1 MITTEKGIAILNS
14 GETAEDHIKTILR
27 FKNADNI
34 EQLTSSEIKEVNEM
48 LEDFK
53 DAILNPMNPAEVD
66 FHFEII
72 LNNKSHEVYI
82 GKVSKFDMSLNTLM
96 QFEQLEVGR
105 WDSIPYLLA
114 CVYTPVVNAMFNLKL
129 PPGVMVHRLTL
140 TFLQMDFKIIY
151 GLYAFF
157 LGYKMAYLLN
167 SNLSIAQFEKRYRRS
182 LKTLKK
188 HLDITRNSGISSRRQ
203 RSKSYSQNMIG
214 SNSFLH
220 TLKMIIRLYI
230 ALGMAR
236 FMRFIMKRRR
246 NTSKDV

>member
-14 GETAEDHIKTILR
+14 GEKVEDHIKTILG
-27 FKNADNI
+27 FKNADSV
-34 EQLTSSEIKEVNEM
+34 EQLTTSEIREVNEM

-53 DAILNPMNPAEVD
+53 DAILNPMDPTEVD

-72 LNNKSHEVYI
+72 LNNKPHEVYI
-82 GKVSKFDMSLNTLM
+82 GKVSKFDISLNALM

-105 WDSIPYLLA
+105 WDAIPYLLA
-114 CVYTPVVNAMFNLKL
+114 CVYTPVVNSMFNIKL

-140 TFLQMDFKIIY
+140 TFLKMDFKIIY

-157 LGYKMAYLLN
+157 LRYKMEYLQS
-167 SNLSIAQFEKRYRRS
+167 SNLSTAQYAKRYRRS
-182 LKTLKK
+182 LKKQK
-188 HLDITRNSGISSRRQ
+188 RRPAIIPNSGISFNRQ
-203 RSKSYSQNMIG
+203 KSKNYSQNRIK
-214 SNSFLH
+214 SNSWLP

-230 ALGMAR
+230 ALGMVR
-236 FMRFIMKRRR
+236 FMRFTTRRQR